1 MRLVQKKII
10 PARIFI
16 LLIVAMSLVLS
27 CKEVAQVLQQLNVQ
41 EPNASVKN
49 VKISALSLQKVDL
62 LFDVDVENPNSVGIK
77 LAGMDYDL
85 LLDGA
90 SFLKGQKDDRLEIAA
105 NGHSNVQIP
114 LSLTFDE
121 IRKVVKAVADK
132 DTIPYQL
139 DLKIGV
145 ELPVLGAIKVPVSK
159 KGSVPN
165 IKLPKIRLDGIKL
178 NKIGFTGA
186 DLDFKINIDNPNVLG
201 FITQNLN
208 YNLDVNGK
216 HWISGLLDQPVQIKE
231 KSAQTV
237 RIPVSLNFL
246 EMGSAVYQLL
256 SGDNK
261 LDYHLSGKADFKSD
275 FKLLDTFSLPF
286 DKSGK
291 IDLTK

>member
-1 MRLVQKKII
+1 MNIKDKLRLKYGF
-10 PARIFI
+10 FI
-16 LLIVAMSLVLS
+16 RLLLIAGMFHS

-49 VKISALSLQKVDL
+49 VKISSLSLQKVDL
-62 LFDVDVENPNSVGIK
+62 LFDVDVENPNSMGIQ

-85 LLDGA
+85 LLDGT
-90 SFLKGQKDDRLEIAA
+90 SFLKGQKDDRLEISA

-114 LSLTFDE
+114 LSLTYDE
-121 IRKVVKAVADK
+121 IRKAVKAFADK

-165 IKLPKIRLDGIKL
+165 LKMPSIRLDGIKL
-178 NKIGFTGA
+178 KNIGFTGA

-231 KSAQTV
+231 KSVQTV

-261 LDYHLSGKADFKSD
+261 LDYHLTGKADFKSD
-275 FKLLDTFSLPF
+275 FKLLDAFSLPF
-286 DKSGK
+286 DKTGK